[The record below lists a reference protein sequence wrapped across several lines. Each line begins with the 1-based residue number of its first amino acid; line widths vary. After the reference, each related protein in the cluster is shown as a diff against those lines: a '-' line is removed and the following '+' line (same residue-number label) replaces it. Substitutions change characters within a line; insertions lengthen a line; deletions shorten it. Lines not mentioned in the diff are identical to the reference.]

1 MKFPRYLL
9 IRCCKQSFKRKKALA
24 RNEITPF
31 ECHRPQTFP
40 SGRLLVHKKNT
51 SRPLQI
57 MKSFLFQFPKIH
69 EAAIKKTTTDKF
81 GSKDLITGKPAV
93 SCLEDCVKFI
103 FFPLK

>member
-1 MKFPRYLL
+1 MKSPRYLL
-9 IRCCKQSFKRKKALA
+9 IRCCKQSVKGKKAFA

-81 GSKDLITGKPAV
+81 GGKDFITEKPAV